1 MSLFTKYLTQSKGL
15 LVLALGMALISQVG
29 SLIDPQIFRVLT
41 DRYITPAATLP
52 RDQFLQG
59 VIALLL
65 IGIGVALVART
76 TKNFQDYYVSVITQ
90 RLGTRLYADA
100 IRHAFSL
107 PYFVF
112 EDQRSGEL
120 LQKLQKARSDV
131 QSFLQSFVQIV
142 FLSTVGI
149 VFVLTYAWIVNI
161 WVGISYV
168 LLIPIVGLT
177 TWLLS
182 KRIKKTQEHI
192 VKETADMAG
201 STTETLRNVE
211 LVKSLGLEH
220 QEISRLNTVNDRILA
235 LELKKVRI
243 TRTLGFI
250 QGTVVNAMRSLLM
263 LLLVYLIYTKAVTT
277 GEFFSLLFYSFFIF
291 GPLQEI
297 GTVATKYQEMRG
309 SMEQVEKIMA
319 MVPEATPEHPNPLS
333 TLRAVS
339 YQHVGFQYPS
349 AATPAV
355 RDVTLSIHGGETIA
369 FVGPSGSGKTTL
381 VKLLVGLYQ
390 ATEGTVLLNDTPIG
404 DIDLAAYRRRIGLVS
419 QDTQLFAGT
428 IRDNLL
434 FVNPN
439 ATDADCLAV
448 LKDAAA
454 LSIIERGDKGLDT
467 RIGESG
473 LKLSGGE
480 KQRLAIARALLRQPE
495 ILIFDEATSSLD
507 SLTEASIT
515 DTIRTLES
523 THPHVMTI
531 MVAHRL
537 STIMH
542 ADRIY
547 VLEKGRISETGSH
560 DDLLTKGGL
569 YAALWRQQQATDE
582 DRV

>member
-1 MSLFTKYLTQSKGL
+1 MSLFTKYLKQSKGL
-15 LVLALGMALISQVG
+15 LLLALGMALISQVG
-29 SLIDPQIFRVLT
+29 SLIDPQIFRILT
-41 DRYITPAATLP
+41 DRYITPVATLS

-59 VIALLL
+59 VITLLL
-65 IGIGVALVART
+65 IGIGVALIARI

-100 IRHAFSL
+100 IRHSFSL

-120 LQKLQKARSDV
+120 LQKLQKARNDV
-131 QSFLQSFVQIV
+131 QGFLQSFVQIV

-149 VFVLTYAWIVNI
+149 VFVLTYAWIVHPWI
-161 WVGISYV
+161 GISYI

-177 TWLLS
+177 TWVLS
-182 KRIKKTQEHI
+182 KRIKKTQELI

-211 LVKSLGLEH
+211 LVKSLGLEQ
-220 QEISRLNTVNDRILA
+220 QEITRLNTVNDRILE

-243 TRTLGFI
+243 TRTLGFV

-263 LLLVYLIYTKAVTT
+263 LLLVYLIYTQVVTT

-297 GTVATKYQEMRG
+297 GMVATKYQEMRG
-309 SMEQVEKIMA
+309 SMEQVETIMA
-319 MVPEATPEHPNPLS
+319 MEPEATPENPLPLT
-333 TLRAVS
+333 TLKTVTYQSVS
-339 YQHVGFQYPS
+339 FQYPS
-349 AATPAV
+349 ASSPAV
-355 RDVTLSIHGGETIA
+355 RDISLSISGGETIA

-390 ATEGTVLLNDTPIG
+390 ATEGNVLLNETPIV

-419 QDTQLFAGT
+419 QETQLFAGT
-428 IRDNLL
+428 IRDNLV

-495 ILIFDEATSSLD
+495 IIIFDEATSSLD
-507 SLTEASIT
+507 SITEASIT
-515 DTIRTLES
+515 STIRELES
-523 THPHVMTI
+523 THPDVMTI

-547 VLEKGRISETGSH
+547 VLEKGHISEVGSH
-560 DDLLTKGGL
+560 DELIGTGGL